1 MKSFPILAA
10 LAAIGGGVDPFLPR
24 MPSPRKRY
32 VPQPVDHEAECR
44 KFDDL
49 DLLHRIT
56 GERRMVAV
64 CGDHVVFVN
73 GRGKC
78 IRRDFRKALDWIRNA
93 DVVDP
98 NYHVFSGSWGGES

>member
-1 MKSFPILAA
+1 MKSFPLLAA
-10 LAAIGGGVDPFLPR
+10 LAASMGASNGDGFGLPP
-24 MPSPRKRY
+24 MVQPRKRY
-32 VPQPVDHEAECR
+32 VPKPVDHEAECR

-49 DLLHRIT
+49 DLIHRIT

-93 DVVDP
+93 DVV
-98 NYHVFSGSWGGES
+98 GGES